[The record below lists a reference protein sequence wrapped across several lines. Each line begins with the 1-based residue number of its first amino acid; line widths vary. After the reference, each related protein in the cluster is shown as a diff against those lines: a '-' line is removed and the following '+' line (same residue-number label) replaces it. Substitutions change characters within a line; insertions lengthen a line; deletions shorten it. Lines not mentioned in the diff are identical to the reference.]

1 VKRIDSRANAEFKA
15 LRRLIESSRERK
27 KAGCSMLDGVN
38 LVTAYRRHAG
48 LPERIVVSRSGL
60 DNPEIRALLDAM
72 PAVETVVLGDG
83 LFREL
88 SSVTSPTGILAVVK
102 TPSVTGPLPRG
113 GACVMLEGL
122 QDPGN
127 LGSILRSCAASGVEH
142 VLLSTDTV
150 HAWSPRAL
158 RAGMGAHF
166 ALRIHEGVNLVAAA
180 RDFEGVRVATR
191 PGAPRSL
198 FDLDLTGDIAF
209 LFGNEGGGLSR
220 DLLAT
225 ADRVVGI
232 PMPGAAE
239 SINVAAAAAV
249 CVFERVRQTGA
260 KSRA

>member
-1 VKRIDSRANAEFKA
+1 
-15 LRRLIESSRERK
+15 
-27 KAGCSMLDGVN
+27 
-38 LVTAYRRHAG
+38 
-48 LPERIVVSRSGL
+48 
-60 DNPEIRALLDAM
+60 
-72 PAVETVVLGDG
+72 
-83 LFREL
+83 
-88 SSVTSPTGILAVVK
+88 
-102 TPSVTGPLPRG
+102 
-113 GACVMLEGL
+113 
-122 QDPGN
+122 
-127 LGSILRSCAASGVEH
+127 
-142 VLLSTDTV
+142 
-150 HAWSPRAL
+150 
-158 RAGMGAHF
+158 
-166 ALRIHEGVNLVAAA
+166 
-180 RDFEGVRVATR
+180 VRVATR

>member
-1 VKRIDSRANAEFKA
+1 
-15 LRRLIESSRERK
+15 
-27 KAGCSMLDGVN
+27 MLDGVN
-38 LVTAYRRHAG
+38 LVTAYCQHAG
-48 LPERIVVSRSGL
+48 PPEQIAVSRSGL
-60 DNPEIRALLDAM
+60 GDPEIRAVLDAM
-72 PAVETVVLGDG
+72 PAVETIVLGDG

-88 SSVTSPTGILAVVK
+88 SSLTTPSGILAVVR
-102 TPSVTGPLPRG
+102 TPSAAGPLPRS

-127 LGSILRSCAASGVEH
+127 LGSILRSCAASGVKH

-150 HAWSPRAL
+150 HAWSPKAL

-166 ALRIHEGVNLVAAA
+166 ALRIHEGVNLAAAA
-180 RDFEGVRVATR
+180 RDFRGMRVATR
-191 PGAPRSL
+191 PGAPCSL

-220 DLLAT
+220 DLLAA

-232 PMPGAAE
+232 PMPGAAD

-249 CVFERVRQTGA
+249 CVFERVRQIGTKG
-260 KSRA
+260 RA